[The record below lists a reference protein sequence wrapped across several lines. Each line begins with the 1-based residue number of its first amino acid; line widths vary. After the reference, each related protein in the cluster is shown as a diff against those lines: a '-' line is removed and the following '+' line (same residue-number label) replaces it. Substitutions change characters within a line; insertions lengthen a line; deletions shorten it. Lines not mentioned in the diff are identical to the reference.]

1 MSNGMKNLSIPP
13 STTITRCNSTKSVN
27 FSPKVKVIFSLALD
41 DFTDE
46 EIDSVWITSIEDK
59 TSKEHIVQTLKVL
72 CSNGGSV
79 PLDLHS
85 DFSALGLEGMASH
98 VQNSRMPRKTS
109 ASHRQRAERTGFPR
123 STCRGS
129 CSNSSNIRDS
139 FSPSEGKSRG
149 YCQQAGR

>member
-1 MSNGMKNLSIPP
+1 MKNLSIPP

-98 VQNSRMPRKTS
+98 VQIRECQEK
-109 ASHRQRAERTGFPR
+109 RARH
-123 STCRGS
+123 
-129 CSNSSNIRDS
+129 IDS
-139 FSPSEGKSRG
+139 VLNAQDSLAAHAEAVALIALISEIISQPAREK
-149 YCQQAGR
+149 AAAIANKLAADLTD